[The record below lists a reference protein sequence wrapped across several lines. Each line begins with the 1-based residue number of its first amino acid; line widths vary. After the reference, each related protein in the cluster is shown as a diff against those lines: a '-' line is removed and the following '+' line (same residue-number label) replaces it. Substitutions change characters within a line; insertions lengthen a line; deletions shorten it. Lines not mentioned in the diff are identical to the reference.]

1 MAHNSSTWNKRRS
14 SGQKIWRSISPTTK
28 TTHSKNKQKSCCG
41 LMMEHNSVVFNAAR
55 DGKLRRLK
63 VTRRRKNLILF
74 LWFRLSEF
82 LPFSRIQYRGI
93 PVTPNVHLYNRK
105 IYNKSSCPRLES
117 RFEFSTIITGFW
129 GKHCPSKCIEQRGRW
144 YACIM

>member
-1 MAHNSSTWNKRRS
+1 
-14 SGQKIWRSISPTTK
+14 
-28 TTHSKNKQKSCCG
+28 
-41 LMMEHNSVVFNAAR
+41 MMEHNSVVFNAAR

-82 LPFSRIQYRGI
+82 LPFSRIQYQEI
-93 PVTPNVHLYNRK
+93 PVTPNVHLYNRE

-117 RFEFSTIITGFW
+117 RLEFSTIITGF
-129 GKHCPSKCIEQRGRW
+129 
-144 YACIM
+144 